1 MPQKQG
7 INDRK
12 NTEQH
17 AAKKWIK
24 TPQKTRIH

>member
-12 NTEQH
+12 NTELYT
-17 AAKKWIK
+17 AKKWIK
-24 TPQKTRIH
+24 TPQKTRMH